1 MKEKYGD
8 INVTLLDDFVAQC
21 EIDRPPNNFFDLNL
35 IRDMADCFDDLDG
48 DSNCRAIVLCSNGKH
63 FCAGAN
69 FATADQ
75 TAEGDVLAAES
86 ADQRNPIYQ
95 EAVRLF
101 GNKKPVIAAVQG
113 AAVGGGLGVAMMAD
127 FTVVCETTRLTANFV
142 KLGFT
147 PGFGLT
153 HTLPRAIG
161 TQKSHLMFY
170 TGRRIDGRTA
180 LDWGAADIFAGIHE
194 VREKAI
200 ELAREIAVNAPL
212 ALISLREQL
221 RSNLQA
227 AVQDATDVEGREQ
240 FWLTRTQDHLE
251 GLQAVADRRT
261 GNFKGD

>member
-1 MKEKYGD
+1 MKEQYGD
-8 INVTLLDDFVAQC
+8 IKLTALPGNVVQC
-21 EIDRPPNNFFDLNL
+21 EIDRPPNNFFDLEL
-35 IRDMADCFDDLDG
+35 IRDMANCFDALD
-48 DSNCRAIVLCSNGKH
+48 DDPNCRAIVLCSNGKH

-69 FATADQ
+69 FSTPDQ

-127 FTVVCETTRLTANFV
+127 FRVVCETTRLTANFV

-161 TQKSHLMFY
+161 VQKSHLMFY
-170 TGRRIDGRTA
+170 TGRRIDGDVA
-180 LDWGAADIFAGIHE
+180 IAWGAADILTSALSL
-194 VREKAI
+194 REKAI
-200 ELAREIAVNAPL
+200 ELATEIAENAPL
-212 ALISLREQL
+212 ALVSLREQL
-221 RSNLQA
+221 RPGIQNAVQA
-227 AVQDATDVEGREQ
+227 ATDIEGSEQ
-240 FWLTRTQDHLE
+240 FWLTKTDDHFE
-251 GLQAVADRRT
+251 GVQAVSERRI
-261 GNFKGD
+261 GNFTGK